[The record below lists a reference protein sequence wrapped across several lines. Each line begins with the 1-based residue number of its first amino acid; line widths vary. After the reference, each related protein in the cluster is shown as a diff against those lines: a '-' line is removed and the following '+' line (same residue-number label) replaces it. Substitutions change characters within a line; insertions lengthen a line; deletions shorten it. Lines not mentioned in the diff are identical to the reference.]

1 MEKKK
6 LLHSHLLLL
15 VFFSLSVTEF
25 GSNLM
30 SDGPLGFASDF
41 GEGGREGDIVKQ
53 DFIAA
58 VDGR

>member
-41 GEGGREGDIVKQ
+41 GERGREGDIVKQ